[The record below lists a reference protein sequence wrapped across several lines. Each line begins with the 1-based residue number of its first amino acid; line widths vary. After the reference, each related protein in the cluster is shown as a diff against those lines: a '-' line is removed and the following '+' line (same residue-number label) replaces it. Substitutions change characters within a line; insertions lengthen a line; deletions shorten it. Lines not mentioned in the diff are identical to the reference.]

1 MESRVSNLETKFDE
15 FKTSQA
21 KFRNECKA
29 RQAVIL
35 QQLQLLTA
43 KYGGE
48 FSAATPVH
56 QPFIKM
62 TSPISREFESS
73 RALVLKLQSFREEK
87 IRARE
92 KADKFFSQF
101 RQRYKPRSPHCLR
114 PKLKK
119 FKKVRNKHHND
130 KQREASVPILGFQSV
145 LPATRLLLDS
155 TSILGSAF
163 VVSNVQKSN
172 FIDHGYE
179 RMIIPVEVVGFHLGH
194 NVFDELPHST
204 NNCVLQLGYHMSIS
218 DSGGALITGHFTS
231 KFQVKDAYNL
241 KFLVCNGEFLQNG
254 TTDLRDEIELVVS
267 NFCDKKSDESKIVAQ
282 TVKTVSLKLGF
293 HVSIRDKGGT
303 TIQGLFNLKS
313 SREVETTLVQTNAA
327 AQLVDA
333 LQFLGGFYND
343 AIVVAGFEFYYLMG
357 IRDKGGGYL
366 IISEYKMVLRFVRT
380 KVANAL
386 SIQVGNSSFY
396 LYKLPMVMRSGYL
409 NRLVLQRI
417 SVGRDAS
424 PRIQLDNLPGGAKVF
439 ESVVKFCY
447 GWTVDLT
454 AANIALLYCAAHFL
468 EMNTF
473 RILRGCELISLCA
486 KELKISKR
494 SAEAIAWK
502 ACPNPNAFSFE
513 TEEIQCF
520 NVLPNN
526 AENLRFQDAADIWW
540 FEDVSFLGINHFIEV
555 IQALNCKGMRADLIG
570 SCKAHCIAKWKNV
583 VLKRKT
589 KG

>member
-1 MESRVSNLETKFDE
+1 MPEKLVGM
-15 FKTSQA
+15 
-21 KFRNECKA
+21 
-29 RQAVIL
+29 
-35 QQLQLLTA
+35 
-43 KYGGE
+43 YG
-48 FSAATPVH
+48 
-56 QPFIKM
+56 
-62 TSPISREFESS
+62 
-73 RALVLKLQSFREEK
+73 
-87 IRARE
+87 
-92 KADKFFSQF
+92 
-101 RQRYKPRSPHCLR
+101 
-114 PKLKK
+114 
-119 FKKVRNKHHND
+119 HH
-130 KQREASVPILGFQSV
+130 V
-145 LPATRLLLDS
+145 
-155 TSILGSAF
+155 F
-163 VVSNVQKSN
+163 VGMQ
-172 FIDHGYE
+172 
-179 RMIIPVEVVGFHLGH
+179 
-194 NVFDELPHST
+194 
-204 NNCVLQLGYHMSIS
+204 
-218 DSGGALITGHFTS
+218 
-231 KFQVKDAYNL
+231 
-241 KFLVCNGEFLQNG
+241 
-254 TTDLRDEIELVVS
+254 
-267 NFCDKKSDESKIVAQ
+267 Q

-386 SIQVGNSSFY
+386 IIQLGNSNFY
-396 LYKLPMVMRSGYL
+396 LYKLPMAMRSGYL

-447 GWTVDLT
+447 GWTLCYIGLHISWKD
-454 AANIALLYCAAHFL
+454 
-468 EMNTF
+468 TF
-473 RILRGCELISLCA
+473 RILRGFELISLCA

-502 ACPNPNAFSFE
+502 ACTNRNAFSFE

-570 SCKAHCIAKWKNV
+570 SCKAHWIAEWKNV